1 MKQIKYILSAGA
13 LTLFSAGCNL
23 IDIVPE
29 NALTYEN
36 AFETAEEMEAT
47 VSTMESILNGI
58 CSSSMTFEQIGTFYN
73 GANKEEGGGMGD
85 LGVAAL
91 VNHDWLPQFGVG
103 VHHWSGHYALIG
115 YANMVESNM
124 KPSYPQDKADFL
136 LSQAEFAKAYAYYDL
151 ARIYGFAAIVPDN
164 DYEAPAVPLSNPDE
178 VLKKAEE
185 YGEKAFARAHKFAD
199 LKHTDGS
206 KIKDKQYASKEICAT
221 LLAYIYAWHAS
232 VTEVTIS
239 DADRRVYL
247 EKSEKYASMLIDGE
261 LKGYATL
268 EPSINALMEGTL
280 NNRHG
285 KESIFEIELDPTYI
299 VSMPQNALYP
309 ANYTYG
315 YPFHHDIKDPERV
328 PKYTISCKRVLDLYG
343 GTDTKDERMEAFFP
357 GTIER
362 YKPESDAEALKVDEK
377 MTVVKIPFGPGG
389 AWGFVTQY
397 QGGFPDEAPNRALP
411 HKFHKEFLFSSNP
424 EQPKSFVNFD
434 TNKIVWRLADLILLR
449 AETRNFLGKTQEAIS
464 DLNTIR
470 ARAKAEA
477 YPAKV
482 DAGKDLQKCIFEE
495 RTRELV
501 YEGHR
506 WWDIRRNKDYYKEY
520 LPAAYRELTQQDLN
534 DGALFAPTLDDA
546 GDYNVLIV
554 PNKYWFSKQN

>member
-1 MKQIKYILSAGA
+1 M
-13 LTLFSAGCNL
+13 
-23 IDIVPE
+23 
-29 NALTYEN
+29 
-36 AFETAEEMEAT
+36 
-47 VSTMESILNGI
+47 
-58 CSSSMTFEQIGTFYN
+58 
-73 GANKEEGGGMGD
+73 
-85 LGVAAL
+85 
-91 VNHDWLPQFGVG
+91 
-103 VHHWSGHYALIG
+103 
-115 YANMVESNM
+115 
-124 KPSYPQDKADFL
+124 
-136 LSQAEFAKAYAYYDL
+136 
-151 ARIYGFAAIVPDN
+151 
-164 DYEAPAVPLSNPDE
+164 
-178 VLKKAEE
+178 
-185 YGEKAFARAHKFAD
+185 
-199 LKHTDGS
+199 
-206 KIKDKQYASKEICAT
+206 
-221 LLAYIYAWHAS
+221 
-232 VTEVTIS
+232 TIS
-239 DADRRVYL
+239 DADRRAYL

-268 EPSINALMEGTL
+268 EPSINALMEGTP
-280 NNRHG
+280 NTRHG

-357 GTIER
+357 QTIKR
-362 YKPESDAEALKVDEK
+362 YDPKSDAEALAKDEK

-389 AWGFVTQY
+389 AWGFLTQY

-554 PNKYWFSKQN
+554 PNRYWFSKQN